1 MGADDIWSFAFV
13 ILVAN
18 LVMEGLAPVLN
29 SCSILS
35 FLL

>member
-1 MGADDIWSFAFV
+1 MGADDIWSFTFV
-13 ILVAN
+13 ILVPN
-18 LVMEGLAPVLN
+18 LGMEGLAPALN